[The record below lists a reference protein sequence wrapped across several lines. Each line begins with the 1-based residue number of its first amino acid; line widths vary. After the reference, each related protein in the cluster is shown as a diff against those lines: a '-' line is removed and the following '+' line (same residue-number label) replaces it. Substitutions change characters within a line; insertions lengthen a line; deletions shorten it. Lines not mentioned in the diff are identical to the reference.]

1 MSEGLAA
8 IIGVVILLFFALRGR
23 QEITD
28 AKLGRV
34 TIVKDA
40 TKPQSELQ
48 AEAGALRAEVERL
61 RSELELRP
69 QPPEIEGTI
78 NRASTFM
85 FVDRAPQ
92 QTRS

>member
-1 MSEGLAA
+1 MGEGLAA
-8 IIGVVILLFFALRGR
+8 IIGIVILLFFALRGR

-61 RSELELRP
+61 RSDLELRP

-78 NRASTFM
+78 S
-85 FVDRAPQ
+85 
-92 QTRS
+92 RSDVPPRLGKP

>member
-1 MSEGLAA
+1 MGEGLAA

-69 QPPEIEGTI
+69 QPPEIEGTPDVP
-78 NRASTFM
+78 R
-85 FVDRAPQ
+85 RLRKP
-92 QTRS
+92 